1 MERVIEIATDG
12 QFLSRDRGTM
22 LVKADGSEVGRV
34 PLDDISCIIITARV
48 KSKSYFLRINNTK
61 RS

>member
-22 LVKADGSEVGRV
+22 LVKADGSEVGLV
-34 PLDDISCIIITARV
+34 PLDDIQQH
-48 KSKSYFLRINNTK
+48 LRL
-61 RS
+61 